1 VERAC
6 LIGTEAFLAGIR
18 QYLLGETIDALPGEF
33 ARRILALG
41 LEVPRETG
49 AGLFLLFEFLRLPDG
64 VDEIRSFGGEVGPN
78 LI

>member
-1 VERAC
+1 M
-6 LIGTEAFLAGIR
+6 
-18 QYLLGETIDALPGEF
+18 LGETIDALPGELTGRVF
-33 ARRILALG
+33 ALG
-41 LEVPRETG
+41 LEIPRKAG